1 MITLDDIKSQWA
13 EDSKLDNDLL
23 DNESTKIPQLH
34 SKYLN
39 YLSDVRLITIRK
51 EQEYKTL
58 IREKF
63 EYYTG
68 KADDVVYQE
77 NPFDLKVLKHRF
89 YQQRSA
95 PRAPLLLVFLF
106 YLWYN
111 SKSLRFRQKGKPCAY
126 APTALAFILYHI
138 ILHYTILHH
147 TI

>member
-39 YLSDVRLITIRK
+39 YLSDVRLIKIRK

-77 NPFDLKVLKHRF
+77 NPFDLKVLKQDVPMYMDADPEIQNITSRINYYEEIIF
-89 YQQRSA
+89 FLEKVIQQLNNRT
-95 PRAPLLLVFLF
+95 FQIK
-106 YLWYN
+106 N
-111 SKSLRFRQKGKPCAY
+111 SIEWQKFMQGSV
-126 APTALAFILYHI
+126 
-138 ILHYTILHH
+138 
-147 TI
+147 

>member
-39 YLSDVRLITIRK
+39 YLSDVRLTKIRK

-68 KADDVVYQE
+68 KADDLVYQE
-77 NPFDLKVLKHRF
+77 KPFDLKVLKQDVPMYMDADPEIQNITTRINYYEEIIF
-89 YQQRSA
+89 FLEKVIQQLNNRT
-95 PRAPLLLVFLF
+95 FQIK
-106 YLWYN
+106 N
-111 SKSLRFRQKGKPCAY
+111 SIDWQKFMQGSV
-126 APTALAFILYHI
+126 
-138 ILHYTILHH
+138 
-147 TI
+147 

>member
-39 YLSDVRLITIRK
+39 YLSDVRLIKIRK

-77 NPFDLKVLKHRF
+77 NPFDLKVLKQDVPMYMDADPEIQNITTRINYYEEIIF
-89 YQQRSA
+89 FLEKVIQQLNNRT
-95 PRAPLLLVFLF
+95 FQIK
-106 YLWYN
+106 N
-111 SKSLRFRQKGKPCAY
+111 SIEWQKFMQGSV
-126 APTALAFILYHI
+126 
-138 ILHYTILHH
+138 
-147 TI
+147 